1 MFIYVILFTAVAF
14 ALVGLLLSA
23 FVIAVICLYKWVSD
37 MFKWIK
43 TLLTRNLCKKN
54 RRMIDIYDIRQ
65 VFSEMNEETKRLVLS
80 QPEIDAQSVVHGH
93 WVEYQVPPIICCSN
107 CDWATG
113 IEEKNFQYCPN
124 CGAKMDGGSD

>member
-1 MFIYVILFTAVAF
+1 
-14 ALVGLLLSA
+14 
-23 FVIAVICLYKWVSD
+23 

-113 IEEKNFQYCPN
+113 IKEKNFQYCPN

>member
-1 MFIYVILFTAVAF
+1 MFIYVILFMAVAF

-113 IEEKNFQYCPN
+113 IEEKNFQHCPN
-124 CGAKMDGGSD
+124 CGAKMDG

>member
-1 MFIYVILFTAVAF
+1 MTRYVD
-14 ALVGLLLSA
+14 LSKMPQLETWGCCCDGENYA
-23 FVIAVICLYKWVSD
+23 FVPVADVIKAL
-37 MFKWIK
+37 
-43 TLLTRNLCKKN
+43 
-54 RRMIDIYDIRQ
+54 RQ
-65 VFSEMNEETKRLVLS
+65 AE
-80 QPEIDAQSVVHGH
+80 AQTGEVKLVVHGH